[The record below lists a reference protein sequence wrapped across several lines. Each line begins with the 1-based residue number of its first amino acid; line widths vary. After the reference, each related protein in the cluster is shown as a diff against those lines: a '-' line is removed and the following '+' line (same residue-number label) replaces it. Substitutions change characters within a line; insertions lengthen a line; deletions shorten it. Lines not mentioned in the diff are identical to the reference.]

1 MAQQNIP
8 IIFQEKMNICQLG
21 INSNDVKF
29 GSVTLESS
37 KYLCA
42 KNTSGEKKSLN
53 VIELDTRAT
62 SQFPFGGDSAIMNPI
77 SKIIGLRAGQKLQI
91 FNIDLK
97 SKMKNVDMP
106 SNDDVKFWTWI
117 NPKVIGIVTNNSV
130 YHWSIDGDA
139 KPKKMFDR
147 HASLQGCQIIK
158 YKASSNGE
166 WLVVIGIKK
175 GNSGIDGAM
184 QLYST
189 KRKVSQP
196 LAGHSGTFIDATV
209 NNESTPRTLFSF
221 CEKKENNNPRLFIM
235 EVGFD
240 KSSGGQP
247 FKLQPQNVPFPQQ
260 AIQQGDFPVSLTGS
274 AKHQMLFLI
283 TRMGYLYMFDVHTG
297 QMIYCNRISMETVF
311 ASAEDPSNG
320 GVLGVTAKKGSVL
333 SICVDEN
340 NLVPYIQNTMNN
352 PQLALA
358 ISSRLGLAGGEG
370 LFKEQFERLMQA
382 RNYDGAAKLAAK
394 SPGNTLRNMDTIKRF
409 QALPQVQGQPQ
420 PALKYFSS
428 LLEIGKLNAVESVEL
443 VKPVLQQNKKQLL
456 EKWLK
461 EDKLECSEQ
470 LGDMIMQFQ
479 DPKMALAV
487 YLRANATEKVIN
499 CFMQTGDYENIIKYA
514 NKVGFRPDY
523 PMMLQHMVRQN
534 PKGAESFAKRLANNE
549 GGALIDVNA
558 AVDVFMQ
565 MSRIQ
570 ECTSFL
576 LDVLKGNKP
585 EEAALQT
592 KLLELNLR
600 GGAPQVADAILGTN
614 MFSHYDRELIAQLC
628 ERTQL
633 FQQAL
638 SHYTELADIQRVVVY
653 TQQINADFL
662 VTFFGTLTPENAIE
676 CIKTLLKHNMAL
688 NKQVVVQIAT
698 KYNEQLGA
706 ENLIKCFEDFNFF
719 EGMFYYLGAVVNNS
733 QDPEVHYRYIQA
745 AAKMNQFREVE
756 RVCRDSKVYDAD
768 KVKDF
773 LMEAKLQDPRPLIHV
788 CDRHGYVPELTTY
801 LYSNNLQKYIQVYV
815 EKVSPAKTPAV
826 IGKLLDLDCNED
838 FIRGLLNNVRT
849 QCPVDELVDEVEQR
863 NRLRL
868 LQPWL
873 EARIAEGNTEAA
885 THNAI
890 GKLYI
895 RLNKDPQQFLL
906 HNQFYDSIVV
916 GKFCEKLDPYLAY
929 LAYKRAWGKCDA
941 ELIEVTNVNGLFKDQ
956 ARYLV
961 ERQDFDLWKQV
972 LDDSNEYKRQLID
985 EVVGTALPEN
995 ENADAL
1001 GATVKAFMDASLPNE
1016 LIELLEKIILQ
1027 GHTDFAT
1034 NENLQ
1039 NLLILTAIK
1048 ADAQRVSG
1056 YIERLDN
1063 FNGPAIAKIA
1073 RSEEY
1078 ELFEEAFQI
1087 YKKFNL
1093 DEDAVDVLL
1102 FQIKNLERGFEYAER
1117 VDKSDVWTK
1126 LAKAQLDQRMT
1137 HDAITSYVKAN
1148 DATNFVEVIKTCKDE
1163 NNYEDLVT
1171 YLTMA
1176 RTAVKEKEVDT
1187 ELIFSYAKTGMLTE
1201 LESFIST
1208 PNIADIQ
1215 SVGDRCFG
1223 ESMFEAGKVLF
1234 KSISNFAMLSSCH
1247 INLEEFREAVDAA
1260 KKANSVRTWKEVNA
1274 ACVNSG
1280 KFELGAIAGLAIIVN
1295 PDHLEEVVYLYERLG
1310 HFDNIVELLEQG
1322 LGAEQAHTGIY
1333 TELGCLYSKY
1343 RPEKLMEH
1351 IKIFWSKCTIPKLL
1365 RACEGGHHWA
1375 EACFLQ
1381 QENQDFDSATRTMM
1395 EHSPEAFEHDKF
1407 ISNIQKVRNQDLYY
1421 SAIDFY
1427 LKEDPKNLGKLMKIL
1442 QSKLDHTRVT
1452 HQIRKHKQLAII
1464 MPYLKAVQKENL
1476 TAVNEAINEMYV
1488 NDEDF
1493 DSLRTSIDSFDNL
1506 DQIGLA
1512 QKIEKHDLI
1521 EFRRIAAYLYK
1532 CNKRY
1537 PQSIAL
1543 SKEDKMYKDA
1553 IDTASDSGDSKIAE
1567 ELLEF
1572 FVDVGDKPCF
1582 AATLFTCNKLIRPE
1596 VVMEYA
1602 WKNGLMDFAMPFL
1615 IQFISDANNKLK
1627 EIDERTKPK
1636 DEGNEEM
1643 VNQQMMESQ
1652 MYGQGMLALPDQG
1665 MGMGMMPGQMGQMGG
1680 MPQGNMGGMPGQG
1693 MGMGM
1698 PGQMPTGNMG
1708 MNNNMGGMPNMN
1720 GGMMPNGSM
1729 GGF

>member
-633 FQQAL
+633 FKQAL

-653 TQQINADFL
+653 TQQINTDFL

-698 KYNEQLGA
+698 KYSM
-706 ENLIKCFEDFNFF
+706 IKSGQKWLTHKKG
-719 EGMFYYLGAVVNNS
+719 GM
-733 QDPEVHYRYIQA
+733 
-745 AAKMNQFREVE
+745 
-756 RVCRDSKVYDAD
+756 
-768 KVKDF
+768 
-773 LMEAKLQDPRPLIHV
+773 
-788 CDRHGYVPELTTY
+788 
-801 LYSNNLQKYIQVYV
+801 QK
-815 EKVSPAKTPAV
+815 K
-826 IGKLLDLDCNED
+826 
-838 FIRGLLNNVRT
+838 IR
-849 QCPVDELVDEVEQR
+849 
-863 NRLRL
+863 
-868 LQPWL
+868 
-873 EARIAEGNTEAA
+873 
-885 THNAI
+885 
-890 GKLYI
+890 
-895 RLNKDPQQFLL
+895 
-906 HNQFYDSIVV
+906 
-916 GKFCEKLDPYLAY
+916 
-929 LAYKRAWGKCDA
+929 
-941 ELIEVTNVNGLFKDQ
+941 
-956 ARYLV
+956 
-961 ERQDFDLWKQV
+961 
-972 LDDSNEYKRQLID
+972 
-985 EVVGTALPEN
+985 
-995 ENADAL
+995 
-1001 GATVKAFMDASLPNE
+1001 
-1016 LIELLEKIILQ
+1016 
-1027 GHTDFAT
+1027 
-1034 NENLQ
+1034 
-1039 NLLILTAIK
+1039 
-1048 ADAQRVSG
+1048 
-1056 YIERLDN
+1056 
-1063 FNGPAIAKIA
+1063 
-1073 RSEEY
+1073 
-1078 ELFEEAFQI
+1078 
-1087 YKKFNL
+1087 
-1093 DEDAVDVLL
+1093 
-1102 FQIKNLERGFEYAER
+1102 
-1117 VDKSDVWTK
+1117 
-1126 LAKAQLDQRMT
+1126 
-1137 HDAITSYVKAN
+1137 
-1148 DATNFVEVIKTCKDE
+1148 
-1163 NNYEDLVT
+1163 
-1171 YLTMA
+1171 
-1176 RTAVKEKEVDT
+1176 
-1187 ELIFSYAKTGMLTE
+1187 
-1201 LESFIST
+1201 
-1208 PNIADIQ
+1208 
-1215 SVGDRCFG
+1215 
-1223 ESMFEAGKVLF
+1223 
-1234 KSISNFAMLSSCH
+1234 
-1247 INLEEFREAVDAA
+1247 
-1260 KKANSVRTWKEVNA
+1260 
-1274 ACVNSG
+1274 
-1280 KFELGAIAGLAIIVN
+1280 
-1295 PDHLEEVVYLYERLG
+1295 
-1310 HFDNIVELLEQG
+1310 
-1322 LGAEQAHTGIY
+1322 
-1333 TELGCLYSKY
+1333 
-1343 RPEKLMEH
+1343 
-1351 IKIFWSKCTIPKLL
+1351 
-1365 RACEGGHHWA
+1365 
-1375 EACFLQ
+1375 
-1381 QENQDFDSATRTMM
+1381 
-1395 EHSPEAFEHDKF
+1395 
-1407 ISNIQKVRNQDLYY
+1407 
-1421 SAIDFY
+1421 
-1427 LKEDPKNLGKLMKIL
+1427 
-1442 QSKLDHTRVT
+1442 
-1452 HQIRKHKQLAII
+1452 RKH
-1464 MPYLKAVQKENL
+1464 
-1476 TAVNEAINEMYV
+1476 
-1488 NDEDF
+1488 
-1493 DSLRTSIDSFDNL
+1493 
-1506 DQIGLA
+1506 
-1512 QKIEKHDLI
+1512 
-1521 EFRRIAAYLYK
+1521 
-1532 CNKRY
+1532 
-1537 PQSIAL
+1537 
-1543 SKEDKMYKDA
+1543 
-1553 IDTASDSGDSKIAE
+1553 
-1567 ELLEF
+1567 
-1572 FVDVGDKPCF
+1572 
-1582 AATLFTCNKLIRPE
+1582 
-1596 VVMEYA
+1596 
-1602 WKNGLMDFAMPFL
+1602 W
-1615 IQFISDANNKLK
+1615 
-1627 EIDERTKPK
+1627 
-1636 DEGNEEM
+1636 
-1643 VNQQMMESQ
+1643 
-1652 MYGQGMLALPDQG
+1652 
-1665 MGMGMMPGQMGQMGG
+1665 
-1680 MPQGNMGGMPGQG
+1680 
-1693 MGMGM
+1693 
-1698 PGQMPTGNMG
+1698 
-1708 MNNNMGGMPNMN
+1708 
-1720 GGMMPNGSM
+1720 
-1729 GGF
+1729 